1 MFDHIRKLLRELHP
15 LGMSLFKLALAFQIF
30 EGFMITMY
38 HKLLWKKIMLPILQ
52 GSYKSIK
59 FFIIG
64 GVVDMTAL
72 EFLTKI
78 SYGVTILKEN
88 NPNAYI
94 RSITFD
100 FKCFSKVRKG

>member
-1 MFDHIRKLLRELHP
+1 
-15 LGMSLFKLALAFQIF
+15 MSLIKLALAFQIF
-30 EGFMITMY
+30 KVFMITMY
-38 HKLLWKKIMLPILQ
+38 HKLLLKKIMLPILQ

-64 GVVDMTAL
+64 GVVEITPI

-78 SYGVTILKEN
+78 SYGVALLKEN
-88 NPNAYI
+88 SPNAYI
-94 RSITFD
+94 RSITFY